1 MSKFKNPKIF
11 NFQISKKNNKI
22 INQINTMNKLFDDK
36 IDKNEKK
43 ESFKN
48 IKKDLKSISTK
59 NDLKKKYC
67 KSIIKQSI
75 KPKKK

>member
-43 ESFKN
+43 ESYKN
-48 IKKDLKSISTK
+48 IKKDLKSI
-59 NDLKKKYC
+59 
-67 KSIIKQSI
+67 
-75 KPKKK
+75 